1 MGDCEICRIFADM
14 KIQYYIVLAVWYV
27 FSLLPLKVHYVFSD
41 LIFWLLYKVVGY
53 RKKVVRTNLATS
65 FPEKSEEELR
75 RIERGFY
82 HFLCDYLVETVKL
95 MTMSR
100 EEMKRRMVFKNPEVL
115 DEAVASRQSVALY
128 LGHLCNWEWVS
139 SIPLWVKPDT
149 WCGQIYHP
157 LENKNFDRLFLKIRE
172 RMDAHCIAMQD
183 TLREVVKHHR
193 EKEPIIIGYISDQK
207 PHWVNIHHWVDFLNH
222 DTPVLTGTERIVKK
236 MNHAIFYLDIH
247 RVRRGY
253 YEAELK
259 LITKEPQKLADFELT
274 DIYFRMLEDNIRR
287 APEFWLWSHDRWK
300 RTREEFNERFMV
312 VDGKVI
318 AKDHPDNKPA
328 PPKKP
333 WYKF

>member
-100 EEMKRRMVFKNPEVL
+100 EEMKRRMVFKNPEVM
-115 DEAVASRQSVALY
+115 DEVVASGQSVALY

-139 SIPLWVKPDT
+139 STPLWVKPNT

-157 LENKNFDRLFLKIRE
+157 LENKENQRADGRALYRYAGHAARGGEAPQREGAHNHRIYLRPETPLGEYPSLGGLSESRHPCADRYG
-172 RMDAHCIAMQD
+172 A
-183 TLREVVKHHR
+183 
-193 EKEPIIIGYISDQK
+193 Y
-207 PHWVNIHHWVDFLNH
+207 
-222 DTPVLTGTERIVKK
+222 
-236 MNHAIFYLDIH
+236 
-247 RVRRGY
+247 
-253 YEAELK
+253 
-259 LITKEPQKLADFELT
+259 
-274 DIYFRMLEDNIRR
+274 
-287 APEFWLWSHDRWK
+287 
-300 RTREEFNERFMV
+300 REEDEPRHILS
-312 VDGKVI
+312 GY
-318 AKDHPDNKPA
+318 PSGETRLL
-328 PPKKP
+328 
-333 WYKF
+333 